1 MKTLNIT
8 LDHQPLSEVVDI
20 AYFMA
25 YKNIL
30 IQIFCGKGQKELQQ
44 VANELTALL
53 PHAVCIGTTTDG
65 EIENHSIHTKQTVIS
80 ISTFDSTQIKSTHVH
95 TKNSFEDG
103 KTLATQLIEQNTK
116 LLIVFT
122 DGTTTNGEDFLK
134 GIESVNNKII
144 VAGGMA
150 GDNGNFIQTYIAEGN
165 KILNQGAVGVSLNSD
180 TLHIHNDYSFNWDP
194 IGVGHK
200 IDKVEHNRVYSID
213 GITPVE
219 FYAKYLGEYV
229 ADALP
234 ATGIEFPLILEKGT
248 LKIARAVIAKHDD
261 GSLSFAGN
269 LKEGDMVRLGFG
281 NAEMIINDPATALE
295 KFCQVPVETFFL
307 YSCMA
312 RRRYMPGFI
321 QVEIEPFAQLAPVAG
336 FFTYAEFYHHN
347 DHNELLNQTLTA
359 VALSESD
366 EDQKLLHCPER
377 MDVSNEHSEYATTIQ
392 ALTHLIQQST
402 ADLEAQASKLSA
414 EKQYSQE
421 LLANQ
426 KLFMRH
432 AIHETIT
439 PLSVIMSNIELYEM
453 EQEKNT
459 YMSNIE
465 AAMKNVFTIYDDLS
479 YLVKKDQVEYLKH
492 TIDLLDYV
500 RSRIDFF
507 SEVASQTNL
516 SFELKSDIDK
526 AIIYFNET
534 KLQRVV
540 DNNLTNAI
548 KYTLENESIVVSLD
562 GSDSLCTL
570 SFSSRSTHIQQPEKV
585 FDAYYREGHS
595 EEGFGLGLNLVKQI
609 CDEEGV
615 VIELVSNAQ
624 LTRFIYHFKL
634 ES

>member
-80 ISTFDSTQIKSTHVH
+80 ISTFDATQVKSTHVH

-103 KTLATQLIEQNTK
+103 KRLAMQLIEPNTK

-134 GIESVNNKII
+134 GIESVNSKII

-492 TIDLLDYV
+492 TIDLVDYV